1 MNFQCQTEAMAN
13 LKILAEHKQ
22 HGVLIVGP
30 AGCGKTYLAKAYANL
45 LKIPDFYIVNPV
57 MGDLKVMLDSC
68 VSSTNP
74 QVLCIENL
82 DSGVLQASYP
92 LLKLIEDC
100 PSHIYIVVTCCNLY
114 AIPDTIPS
122 RCALVTVNQPTA
134 ADIAQYAQSV
144 DATNYDLVSKQKIW
158 GCVKGF
164 ADADTVLKFTP
175 EHLRYFDNL
184 RTLLSFKDSISNI
197 AWKLSHFED
206 KTDTP
211 IILVFRYIM
220 LIIPTEYGKKTC
232 VDCLNDLA
240 ANNLSKNAVISKFV
254 LENKYCG

>member
-1 MNFQCQTEAMAN
+1 MNLLCQQEALAN
-13 LKILAEHKQ
+13 LKQLAEHKQ

-57 MGDLKVMLDSC
+57 MGDLKTMLE
-68 VSSTNP
+68 SSLESNNP

-100 PSHIYIVVTCCNLY
+100 PSHIYIVVTCCNFY

-122 RCALVTVNQPTA
+122 RCALVTVNQPTPS
-134 ADIAQYAQSV
+134 DIEQYAKSV
-144 DATNYDLVSKQKIW
+144 DPANFDTVSKQRIW
-158 GCVKGF
+158 SCVKGF

-175 EHLRYFDNL
+175 EQIKYFASLN
-184 RTLLSFKDSISNI
+184 TILSFKDSISNI
-197 AWKLSHFED
+197 AWKLAHFED

-211 IILVFRYIM
+211 IILVFRYLM
-220 LIIPTEYGKKTC
+220 LIINTEYGKKTC

-254 LENKYCG
+254 LENKYCR